1 MKKRP
6 IQIIL
11 ISILCVLLIIGGAFY
26 WQHQKYYPSTDDA
39 YTQAHVINIAPR
51 ITGVISKIYI
61 KDHQYIQKGQPLFDL
76 DPKPFT
82 VSLNRAEANLD
93 ETIQQVNAAKSAV
106 ITARSLLKERQA
118 ELVNTQKEAKRTLH
132 LVKEKYMARSQGD
145 QVTSDLEVAKAAVA
159 AAKSQLQEAQQKL
172 GHLGGANASIRAAT
186 ANIAEARLNLQ
197 YTHVV
202 APSSGYIA
210 NFNLRDGDPVNAYQD
225 MFSIVENDEF
235 WASANFK
242 ETDLERIKP
251 GQPATIR
258 VDMYPHIL
266 FKGVVSSISAGSGTS
281 FALLPPENATGN
293 WVKVTQRFPV
303 RVDITT
309 RYKQYPLRIGSSCEV
324 TVDTRDSNTSGG

>member
-1 MKKRP
+1 MKNRF

-11 ISILCVLLIIGGAFY
+11 FIVILAVLVIGGGLY
-26 WQHQKYYPSTDDA
+26 WHHQKFYPSTDDA

-51 ITGVISKIYI
+51 ITGVISKIYV
-61 KDHQYIQKGQPLFDL
+61 KDHQYVTKGQPLFSM

-82 VSLNRAEANLD
+82 ISLDKAIANLD
-93 ETIQQVNAAKSAV
+93 ETIQQVNAARSAV
-106 ITARSLLKERQA
+106 ITARSMVTERKA
-118 ELVNTQKEAKRTLH
+118 ELINTEKNAHRTMH
-132 LVKEKYMARSQGD
+132 LVKKKLYAQAQGD
-145 QVTSDLEVAKAAVA
+145 KAQSDLKVAKAALA

-172 GHLGGANASIRAAT
+172 GHLGGANASIRAAK
-186 ANIAEARLNLQ
+186 ANIAEANLNLQ
-197 YTHVV
+197 YTDVV
-202 APSSGYIA
+202 APSSGYIS

-225 MFSIVENDEF
+225 IFAIVENDEF

-242 ETDLERIKP
+242 ETDLERIHP
-251 GQPATIR
+251 GQTATVRI
-258 VDMYPHIL
+258 DMYPHVL

-309 RYKQYPLRIGSSCEV
+309 RYKKYPLRIGSSCEV
-324 TVDTRDSNTSGG
+324 TIDTRNLKSTAK